1 VTERSA
7 YAIVSDL
14 ANGGYITKYRDGRR
28 NRYEITHDLR
38 LPEDPERDVAIGEVL
53 SVLGGRST
61 TAV

>member
-1 VTERSA
+1 MA
-7 YAIVSDL
+7 DL
-14 ANGGYITKYRDGRR
+14 EEGHILTRIRDGRR